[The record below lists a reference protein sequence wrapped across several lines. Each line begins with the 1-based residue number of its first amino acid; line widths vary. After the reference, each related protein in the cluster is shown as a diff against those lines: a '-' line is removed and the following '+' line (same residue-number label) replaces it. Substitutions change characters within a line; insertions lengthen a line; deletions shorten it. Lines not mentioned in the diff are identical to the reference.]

1 MAITREQIHA
11 MASGFQSAKII
22 LAANELGIFRLLAG
36 KGMSAGEVSDA
47 LNLDAEACAMLLG
60 ALVGLNLL
68 EYGRGKFHEAPEVKK
83 SLGEDSDEGLSCIFR
98 HMNHLY
104 TSWANLDEVVKKGRG
119 KIKATSELL
128 SDKKIN
134 RDFICGMFEVGYPTA
149 QKFAEEMDF
158 TGVRKFADIGG
169 GPGVYPIAIAKRYP
183 DINFVIADYP
193 NTIKVAR
200 KYVKKYGMGKRVKL
214 VNCPFFDTSEL
225 NIGDGFDMALLSQV
239 LHAAPDG
246 KAKGLLKKVFD
257 ILRPG
262 GRIVIN
268 ENARNDDAYSPAPP
282 LVFAINMLIQN
293 AGRTY
298 TISELKGWLRES
310 GFRKIGARRLHERS
324 VLVEGTRP

>member
-1 MAITREQIHA
+1 MAT
-11 MASGFQSAKII
+11 GFQSSKII

-36 KGMSAGEVSDA
+36 KGMNAGEAASA
-47 LNLDAEACAMLLG
+47 LNLDKEACGMLMG

-68 EYGRGKFHEAPEVKK
+68 EYKRGKFHDAPNVKK
-83 SLGEDSDEGLSCIFR
+83 YLGDDSDEGLSCIFR

-104 TSWANLDEVVKKGRG
+104 ASWANLDAVVKKGRG
-119 KIKATSELL
+119 RVKKASELL
-128 SDKKIN
+128 SDRKIN
-134 RDFICGMFEVGYPTA
+134 SDFICGMFEVGYPTA
-149 QKFAEEMDF
+149 QRFAEETDF
-158 TGVRKFADIGG
+158 SGVSKFADIGG
-169 GPGVYPIAIAKRYP
+169 GPGVYPVKIGEKHP
-183 DINFVIADYP
+183 GINFVIADYP

-200 KYVKKYGMGKRVKL
+200 RYVKKYGIGKRVKL
-214 VNCPFFDTSEL
+214 VNCPFFDTGEL

-239 LHAAPDG
+239 LHAAPDD
-246 KAKGLLKKVFD
+246 KAKGLIKKVFG

-268 ENARNDDAYSPAPP
+268 ENARNDDAYSPPPP

-298 TISELKGWLRES
+298 TISELKGWLKES
-310 GFRKIGARRLHERS
+310 GFRKISARRLHERS